1 MENDDDMD
9 MHNDEEVMTPFRAL
23 LHRAISFLIREE
35 EKLEQEMIDVAIEN
49 SLDSYRDSLFSV
61 DHHTERKVKINSSVV
76 ENDMEDECH
85 LCLDTMKKGENVFI
99 LPCQHT
105 FHTKCVDELVVHQH
119 IVCPLCR
126 KSIPLEIMEEKSST
140 TTNGDE

>member
-1 MENDDDMD
+1 MENDDDIS
-9 MHNDEEVMTPFRAL
+9 NDEEVMTPFRAL

-49 SLDSYRDSLFSV
+49 SLDSYRESLFSV
-61 DHHTERKVKINSSVV
+61 DPHTERKIKVNSSLL

-85 LCLDTMKKGENVFI
+85 LCLENMKQGENVSV

-105 FHTKCVDELVVHQH
+105 FHTKCVDEMVVHQH

-126 KSIPLEIMEEKSST
+126 KSIPLEVMEEKSNQQSSS
-140 TTNGDE
+140 